1 MIRCLFLER
10 IYEKVLFDMDGTLV
24 DSRAVVERTW
34 RNWAER
40 HGLDAEAI
48 LAVSHGRRTE
58 ETVRRFAPAR
68 LDVELETENLV
79 ASEVADVRGIRAVS
93 GAQELISSLSPRNW
107 AVVTSASR
115 ALATRR
121 MTAAGL
127 PLPALMIAAE
137 DVSSGKPD
145 PEGYLLAAARLGAAA
160 KDCLVFED
168 APAGVEAARRA
179 GCDVVAITAARPHSF
194 EAGCPEV
201 ESFADVAFRLARGDE
216 AAA

>member
-1 MIRCLFLER
+1 
-10 IYEKVLFDMDGTLV
+10 
-24 DSRAVVERTW
+24 
-34 RNWAER
+34 
-40 HGLDAEAI
+40 
-48 LAVSHGRRTE
+48 
-58 ETVRRFAPAR
+58 
-68 LDVELETENLV
+68 
-79 ASEVADVRGIRAVS
+79 
-93 GAQELISSLSPRNW
+93 
-107 AVVTSASR
+107 
-115 ALATRR
+115 
-121 MTAAGL
+121 
-127 PLPALMIAAE
+127 MIAAE

-201 ESFADVAFRLARGDE
+201 ESFADVAFRLAGGDG